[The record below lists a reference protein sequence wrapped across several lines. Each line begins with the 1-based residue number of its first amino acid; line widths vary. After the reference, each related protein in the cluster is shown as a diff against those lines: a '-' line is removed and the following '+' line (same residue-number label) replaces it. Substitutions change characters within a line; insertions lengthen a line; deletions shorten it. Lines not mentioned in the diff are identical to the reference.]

1 MSSRSIR
8 AVAFVLVLLFASMSP
23 LAIPA
28 QAHQSIILS
37 TDTSHVVLMPGSAGN
52 VTLTIEN
59 NATAIETF
67 NVSVDSAGLS
77 NLWNI
82 SASED
87 TVENVFPT
95 WSKNTT
101 IIVRLAEGAV
111 PADSGS
117 FDIHVT
123 EPDQNFTSVITIYVS
138 VAPSYLPILNLASMG
153 GPLVSMDS
161 GTNTTFTIDVENLGS
176 VEDTLL
182 LDVEYEPDLAA
193 WWAN

>member
-1 MSSRSIR
+1 
-8 AVAFVLVLLFASMSP
+8 
-23 LAIPA
+23 
-28 QAHQSIILS
+28 
-37 TDTSHVVLMPGSAGN
+37 MPGSAGN

-182 LDVEYEPDLAA
+182 LDVE
-193 WWAN
+193 